1 MPPRRLRSRLRAW
14 ALPSRA
20 ESGRLRGS
28 RATIGRPRHSRAR
41 LGRLLHFRA
50 TIGRPTDCRARSV
63 RSEAQNWREVA
74 REPLRRPNAAR
85 ERIGC
90 PNAARQ
96 PPRVHALPGN
106 AIGTGAE
113 LSQEG
118 TWHKCSCQFWELL
131 FGASANTQTS
141 TQQNPRITR
150 RHHALTSTR
159 SKRYSHYWNE
169 RISGVGGARGLPPPR
184 STYWNLF
191 VENENVIAKPSPST
205 ESAKIP
211 TPILSH
217 NRLTR

>member
-1 MPPRRLRSRLRAW
+1 MGLAFSGGIRTPEGFSGGIRTPRAF
-14 ALPSRA
+14 
-20 ESGRLRGS
+20 SGGIR
-28 RATIGRPRHSRAR
+28 T
-41 LGRLLHFRA
+41 
-50 TIGRPTDCRARSV
+50 PTDCRARSV
-63 RSEAQNWREVA
+63 RSRAQNWRNVA
-74 REPLRRPNAAR
+74 RKPLRCPNAAR

-90 PNAARQ
+90 PNVARQ

-113 LSQEG
+113 PSQEG
-118 TWHKCSCQFWELL
+118 AWHKCSYQFWELL
-131 FGASANTQTS
+131 FRASANTQAS
-141 TQQNPRITR
+141 TQQNPRIAR
-150 RHHALTSTR
+150 GHHALTGTG

-169 RISGVGGARGLPPPR
+169 RISGVEGARGLPPR

>member
-1 MPPRRLRSRLRAW
+1 MGIAFSGGIRTPEGFSGDNRTSQAFSGKIGTPAAFSGDNRTPHGLSGKIGTLRGPKLARSR
-14 ALPSRA
+14 PK
-20 ESGRLRGS
+20 
-28 RATIGRPRHSRAR
+28 
-41 LGRLLHFRA
+41 
-50 TIGRPTDCRARSV
+50 
-63 RSEAQNWREVA
+63 
-74 REPLRRPNAAR
+74 PLRCPNAAR

-106 AIGTGAE
+106 TIGTGAE
-113 LSQEG
+113 LSQEE
-118 TWHKCSCQFWELL
+118 TRHKCSCQFWEHL
-131 FGASANTQTS
+131 FRASANTQAS
-141 TQQNPRITR
+141 TQQNPRIAR
-150 RHHALTSTR
+150 GHHALTGAR
-159 SKRYSHYWNE
+159 SNRYSHYWNE
-169 RISGVGGARGLPPPR
+169 RNSGVGGARGLPPPR